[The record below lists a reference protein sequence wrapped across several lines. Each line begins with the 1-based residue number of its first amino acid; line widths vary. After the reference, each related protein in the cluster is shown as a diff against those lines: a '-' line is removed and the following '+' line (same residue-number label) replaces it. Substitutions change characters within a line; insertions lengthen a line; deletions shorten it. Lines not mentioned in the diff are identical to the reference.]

1 MTPTAGG
8 GKKSKFFVPVPGT
21 RKQKTAKI
29 SRSRLSQLSL
39 LNLLG
44 LIEIGK
50 LAAHMR
56 THQADGIDQAIE
68 IITNASDFLAKIAL
82 HSDGGI
88 STSQIATCQI
98 LEELKDNLFK
108 IIAFREAQEDHILP
122 TSASHLAHLGLNK
135 DSIQFLLSHI
145 NGDCIIYSREFV

>member
-1 MTPTAGG
+1 MT
-8 GKKSKFFVPVPGT
+8 
-21 RKQKTAKI
+21 
-29 SRSRLSQLSL
+29 L

-56 THQADGIDQAIE
+56 INQADGIDQAIE
-68 IITNASDFLAKIAL
+68 MIASASDFLAKIA
-82 HSDGGI
+82 HQCDGGI
-88 STSQIATCQI
+88 STAHIATCQI
-98 LEELKDNLFK
+98 LEELKDNLLK